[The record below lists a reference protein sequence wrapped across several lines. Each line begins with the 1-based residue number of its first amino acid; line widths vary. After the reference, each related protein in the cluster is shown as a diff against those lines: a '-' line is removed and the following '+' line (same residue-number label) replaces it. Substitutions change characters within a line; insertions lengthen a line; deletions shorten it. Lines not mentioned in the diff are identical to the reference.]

1 MLKPQKRFSLAW
13 LFEGIR
19 IKNCIVIVLSAV
31 LLAFGLYHIHSV
43 SGVTEGGVLGLNLLL
58 EHHFDIS
65 PAITNAIVNILC
77 YGLGFKLLGR
87 KFILYS
93 LISTASFSISYR
105 IFEQFPVLYPN
116 LANHPLAACL
126 IGALFVG
133 ISCGLSVRMGAAVS
147 GDDALAMSISHLTHV
162 KIQWVYLFTD
172 FTVLGL
178 SLTYIP
184 LRKIAFSFLTVLISG
199 QLVGFVQSVSLRR
212 KQKSADST
220 EKQEPTM

>member
-1 MLKPQKRFSLAW
+1 MLKRAKGCSLKA

-19 IKNCIVIVLSAV
+19 LKNCIIIVLAAI

-43 SGVTEGGVLGLNLLL
+43 SGVTEGGVIGLNLLL

-65 PAITNAIVNILC
+65 PAVTNAAANILC

-87 KFILYS
+87 KFIIYS
-93 LISTASFSISYR
+93 LISTGSFSIAYR
-105 IFEQFPVLYPN
+105 ILEQFPVLYPD
-116 LANHPLAACL
+116 LADHSLAACL

-133 ISCGLSVRMGAAVS
+133 ISCGLSVRMGGAVS
-147 GDDALAMSISHLTHV
+147 GDDALAMSISHITHI
-162 KIQWVYLFTD
+162 KIQWVYLLTD

-184 LRKIAFSFLTVLISG
+184 LRKIAFSLLTVLISG
-199 QLVGFVQSVSLRR
+199 QLVGWVQTFPWQR
-212 KQKSADST
+212 KKTKKHS
-220 EKQEPTM
+220 EE